1 MFANVDEFFVGG
13 EFCDADYPYVFI
25 RWGGRGVRG
34 VVTCAKCN
42 HKTSIYQTGLDCDA
56 FFDAALQSEYGT
68 DGDQLSRGVTVD
80 YLPAKNW
87 LCTMCDGTMPVTNG
101 ENNDYFQCTLFS
113 ETLKKKR
120 AIHEQGQ
127 KTQGKQVMVSFRET
141 LNVES
146 LTCTPQEMVKR
157 SYAKFRHQ
165 RMVTGYPSDQTDLYL
180 FDMKKDEFRLLQK
193 DSHIKFA
200 QQLLFYGVWNQYRT
214 IPPSRVIESFTKL
227 QKSEL
232 SVMVHG
238 PKEEPARV
246 PVFVQAAHAAYAALY
261 FKRFDDAP
269 TINPL
274 HRVVRGSGRYPIRRR
289 IIAYIVFNQN
299 ARNLIRTLLAIPKDR
314 FASLGTYGYSL
325 RFNVAN

>member
-1 MFANVDEFFVGG
+1 
-13 EFCDADYPYVFI
+13 
-25 RWGGRGVRG
+25 
-34 VVTCAKCN
+34 
-42 HKTSIYQTGLDCDA
+42 
-56 FFDAALQSEYGT
+56 
-68 DGDQLSRGVTVD
+68 
-80 YLPAKNW
+80 
-87 LCTMCDGTMPVTNG
+87 
-101 ENNDYFQCTLFS
+101 
-113 ETLKKKR
+113 
-120 AIHEQGQ
+120 
-127 KTQGKQVMVSFRET
+127 
-141 LNVES
+141 
-146 LTCTPQEMVKR
+146 
-157 SYAKFRHQ
+157 
-165 RMVTGYPSDQTDLYL
+165 
-180 FDMKKDEFRLLQK
+180 MKKDEFRLLQK

-200 QQLLFYGVWNQYRT
+200 QQLLLYGVWNQYRT

-238 PKEEPARV
+238 PKEEPPRL
-246 PVFVQAAHAAYAALY
+246 PVFVEAAHAAYAALY
-261 FKRFDDAP
+261 FKRFDEAP